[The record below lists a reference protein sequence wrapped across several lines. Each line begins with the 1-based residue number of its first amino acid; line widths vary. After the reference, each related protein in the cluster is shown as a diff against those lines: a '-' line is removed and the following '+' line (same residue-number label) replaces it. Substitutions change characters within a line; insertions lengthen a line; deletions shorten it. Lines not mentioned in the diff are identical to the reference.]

1 MSETVKKAR
10 ILIVEDERSILETM
24 RFALE
29 QAGYECLLAHDG
41 PQGITLARVEMPD
54 LILLDI
60 MLPKLNGY
68 QVCRL
73 LKQDRRFSRI
83 PVIMVTAR
91 TQDRDYVQGKECGA
105 DDYLTKPF
113 EFPELL
119 QVVERHLSA
128 APSA

>member
-1 MSETVKKAR
+1 LSEGARKAK
-10 ILIVEDERSILETM
+10 ILIVEDEPSILETM

-29 QAGYECLLAHDG
+29 QAGYECLLARDG
-41 PQGITLARVEMPD
+41 PEAITVARTQSPA

-73 LKQDRRFSRI
+73 LKQDRRFSSI

-113 EFPELL
+113 VFPDLL

-128 APSA
+128 PPSA